1 MCAMMK
7 ENTERKPRQK
17 KRSREAAVR
26 LIAAEEEE
34 KEEMDAIYLDN
45 ASTTFPKPKAVP
57 EAMYHYMTRSGS
69 NINRGCY
76 DRAYA
81 VEELVYETRQMLCSL
96 FGGEDCRNVAF
107 TKNVTESLNVILK
120 GLLKPGDHVLVS
132 SMEHNAVMRP
142 LVQLEKQGISF
153 SRIPCRR
160 DGSLILEEMAPLVK
174 KETRAVVMTHASN
187 VCGTMM
193 PYEQVGAFCR
203 ERGLLFIA
211 DTAQTAGVWPLDMER
226 MKIDALAF
234 TGHKGLLG
242 PQGIGGFLL
251 SEKLL
256 PQMES
261 LIAGGT
267 GSISHTEVM
276 PDFMPD
282 RFEAGTM
289 NLPGIVGLHAGLG
302 WIRETGME
310 QIRSHELAL
319 TRQFLEGLKSMD
331 PYEKRLRVV
340 GKKDTEGRTGVVSV
354 QTVRRELAQTAY
366 ELDVQYGIMTRVGLH
381 CAPSAHQTLGTF
393 PTGTIRFS
401 FGWWNTREEAVL
413 ALQALDEL
421 S

>member
-1 MCAMMK
+1 MCYDERKIQK
-7 ENTERKPRQK
+7 ENRGKR
-17 KRSREAAVR
+17 KRSGEAAVR

-211 DTAQTAGVWPLDMER
+211 DTAQTAGVWPLDMEH

-401 FGWWNTREEAVL
+401 FGWWNTREEAAL

>member
-1 MCAMMK
+1 
-7 ENTERKPRQK
+7 
-17 KRSREAAVR
+17 
-26 LIAAEEEE
+26 
-34 KEEMDAIYLDN
+34 MDAIYLDN

-401 FGWWNTREEAVL
+401 FGWWNTREEAAL